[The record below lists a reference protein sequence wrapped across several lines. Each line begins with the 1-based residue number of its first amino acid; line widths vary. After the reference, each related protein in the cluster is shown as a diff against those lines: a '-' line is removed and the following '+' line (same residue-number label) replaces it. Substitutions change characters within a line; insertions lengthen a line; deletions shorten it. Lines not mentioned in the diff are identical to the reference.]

1 MTDLEALRRELRE
14 PLGAA
19 AGSLDLGVIVAKGRR
34 LRRRRRL
41 TVAGAVAAVLAVGA
55 AVPVLYRS
63 PAPPPTVVAATPAAD
78 VMIRTGA
85 ADGRA
90 FTLEP
95 AGAGRLRLRTGWAMG
110 ASFVVQDEAVSDRAP
125 GFHVFTVPGETG
137 AVFGY
142 HVGRADR
149 ISGRVDG
156 ELHDARL
163 WPWSGDPSIVVF
175 WFPAAPVGDPVVRD
189 LSAAS

>member
-14 PLGAA
+14 PLGAD

-41 TVAGAVAAVLAVGA
+41 VMAGAAAAVLAVGA
-55 AVPVLYRS
+55 AVPALYRS
-63 PAPPPTVVAATPAAD
+63 PAPHPPVTAAIPAAG

-90 FTLEP
+90 FALEP
-95 AGAGRLRLRTGWAMG
+95 AGDGRLRLRTGWAMG

-125 GFHVFTVPGETG
+125 GFHLFSVPGETG

-149 ISGRVDG
+149 ITGRVGG
-156 ELHDARL
+156 EHRVARL
-163 WPWSGDPSIVVF
+163 WPWSEDPSIVVF
-175 WFPAAPVGDPVVRD
+175 WFPGASGDPMVRD